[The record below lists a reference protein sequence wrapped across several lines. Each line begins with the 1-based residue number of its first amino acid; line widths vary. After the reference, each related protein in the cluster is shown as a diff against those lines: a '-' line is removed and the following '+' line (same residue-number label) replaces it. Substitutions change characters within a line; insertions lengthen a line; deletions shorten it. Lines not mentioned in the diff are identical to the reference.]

1 MSYLKDRSVTILSL
15 IGIKNYVAN
24 PSHSTKLINY
34 MFIEPILA
42 LHEKELVELKDA
54 EKNLLHKILQS
65 SGNETTPK
73 LGTFEFKE
81 DEVIFKKNLMKEQVK
96 VIVDFT
102 QKIKGSNV
110 ISAPSLRKLL
120 KEPGLKKSLWQE
132 MLIHLKN
139 Q

>member
-1 MSYLKDRSVTILSL
+1 
-15 IGIKNYVAN
+15 
-24 PSHSTKLINY
+24 

-65 SGNETTPK
+65 SGNKTTPK
-73 LGTFEFKE
+73 LGTFELKE
-81 DEVIFKKNLMKEQVK
+81 DEVIFKKNSIKEQVK

-110 ISAPSLRKLL
+110 ISAPSLSKLL